1 MEDREKREDAGER
14 NEKMQER
21 KTRRCRRE
29 EKKCRREKKRCSKKQ
44 KNIPFRVQYKLF
56 FLYLHP
62 KGYNYFKRLPLKKF
76 TAMDMSLSSFV
87 KERRKQLNLTQTDL
101 AEKSGV
107 GLRFVRELEQGK
119 QTLRMDKI
127 NQVLALFGHEVGA
140 VPAASLRQ

>member
-1 MEDREKREDAGER
+1 MKTER

-21 KTRRCRRE
+21 G
-29 EKKCRREKKRCSKKQ
+29 EKMQERKEKVQQKNK